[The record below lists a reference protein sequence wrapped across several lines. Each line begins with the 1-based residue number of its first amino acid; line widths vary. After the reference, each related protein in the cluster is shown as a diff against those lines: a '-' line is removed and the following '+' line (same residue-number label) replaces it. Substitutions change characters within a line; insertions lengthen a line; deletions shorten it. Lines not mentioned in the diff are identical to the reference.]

1 MTYVILISFPHVS
14 KPIMRIRLLE
24 NATMKFLGRQQIEAA
39 PAYCQPYSLADD
51 EYLCEAAKA
60 VGEATQ
66 LIESG
71 FDCVQIWTGTNHSR
85 STSEKGIVPPKGPVV

>member
-1 MTYVILISFPHVS
+1 
-14 KPIMRIRLLE
+14 
-24 NATMKFLGRQQIEAA
+24 MKFLGRQQIKAA
-39 PAYCQPYSLADD
+39 LAYCQPYSLADD

-71 FDCVQIWTGTNHSR
+71 FDYVTDMHGCKLFKKR
-85 STSEKGIVPPKGPVV
+85 K